1 MATRDLDR
9 LAQRVYTHRLA
20 LYKSRLEAARAAGIS
35 KDTWK
40 KVEEGQF
47 VQDGKLAEIDSA
59 LGWSVGSCIAI
70 AEGGEPV
77 LVEGKA
83 GASAAAPATPL
94 DADVV
99 RKAVFEAAR
108 RKMPA
113 APIGELDGFADE
125 IVDVLRRAGEVVDE
139 E

>member
-9 LAQRVYTHRLA
+9 LARRVYTHRLA
-20 LYKSRLEAARAAGIS
+20 LYSSRLEAARAAGIS

-47 VQDGKLAEIDSA
+47 VQDGKLAGIDGA
-59 LGWSVGSCIAI
+59 LGWAVGSCIAI
-70 AEGGEPV
+70 AEGGEPA
-77 LVEGKA
+77 LVENQVHA
-83 GASAAAPATPL
+83 PAAASGTPL

-108 RKMPA
+108 KTMPT

-125 IVDVLRRAGEVVDE
+125 ILDVLRRAGEVVDE